1 MKEFFTNPIVLVP
14 FIAFLISQFIKFGLQ
29 ALKGD
34 FNFKY
39 LVKSGNMPS
48 VHTAIVTALVTSVA
62 FVEGVGSTVFGI
74 ALVFAMIVVYDA
86 LNVRRAVGEQ
96 GNILERLLEMQ
107 KTGLITV
114 KDDGTKERV
123 KVSEVLGHTP
133 IEVFT
138 GAVIGLVTAF
148 LLLSD
153 YWSDRL
159 VDYFWTYGEL
169 EFDVTRIVMIVV
181 FVVSMLGYIYLKRR
195 PFRKL
200 PSSRKLASRL
210 AYGLIIPSLFALFT
224 LWSYDIELQIFGS
237 KVWLLLTG
245 VWMVVYGAF
254 AIPSGVGDFF
264 ARRESEAKELRAAKK
279 RKRQKRRKK

>member
-34 FNFKY
+34 FNFRY
-39 LVKSGNMPS
+39 LVRSGNMPS
-48 VHTAIVTALVTSVA
+48 VHTAIVTALAVAVA
-62 FVEGVGSTVFGI
+62 FVEGIDSTVFGI
-74 ALVFAMIVVYDA
+74 ALVFAMIVIYDA
-86 LNVRRAVGEQ
+86 MNVRRAVGEQ
-96 GNILERLLEMQ
+96 GNILERLLEIQ

-114 KDDGTKERV
+114 QDDGTKERV

-148 LLLSD
+148 LLMSG
-153 YWSDRL
+153 YWSDRM
-159 VDYFWTYGEL
+159 VNYFWSYGAR
-169 EFDVTRIVMIVV
+169 EFDITRIVMIVV
-181 FVVSMLGYIYLKRR
+181 FVVSIFGYIYLKRR

-200 PSSRKLASRL
+200 PSSRKLTSRV
-210 AYGLIIPSLFALFT
+210 AYGLIFPSLFALFV
-224 LWSYDIELQIFGS
+224 LWSYDVNLQIFRS
-237 KVWLLLTG
+237 KIWLLLTG
-245 VWMVVYGAF
+245 VSMVIYGAL
-254 AIPSGVGDFF
+254 AIPSGVGDFL
-264 ARRESEAKELRAAKK
+264 ARRESEARELRAARK